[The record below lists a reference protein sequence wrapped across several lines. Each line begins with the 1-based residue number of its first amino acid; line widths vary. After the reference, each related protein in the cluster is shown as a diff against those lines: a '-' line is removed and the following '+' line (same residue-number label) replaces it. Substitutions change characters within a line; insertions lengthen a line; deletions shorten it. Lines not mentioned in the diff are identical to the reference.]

1 MSFFSKNEVFA
12 IAVASLMIGYLLAFK
27 QFSWISWL
35 SFTGIGALIVLVHHL
50 GQKISAYSLDCS
62 TETELWSMKRFMWF
76 FGGKFKK
83 SFPTWL
89 FVPLIIVWLSFGAI
103 KWLAVTSF
111 NIIPLPSRIKFRWR
125 ELTEWHIAL
134 IATGGLLFNILAAI
148 IARAFGFNTF
158 ALYNLTFVLFNL
170 IPIGGLDGSKIF
182 FGSILLWVF
191 MVAFSL
197 ILLLLIQ
204 AASMPF
210 IIITSIVL
218 AIFTVVIFYY
228 FYEAS

>member
-1 MSFFSKNEVFA
+1 MSFFSKNEIFA
-12 IAVASLMIGYLLAFK
+12 IVVSSLVMGYLFAFK

-35 SFTGIGALIVLVHHL
+35 SFTGIGAVIILIHHF

-62 TETELWSMKRFMWF
+62 TETELWSMKRFMWL

-83 SFPTWL
+83 PFPLWL
-89 FVPLIIVWLSFGAI
+89 FAPLILVWLSFGAI
-103 KWLAVTSF
+103 KWLAITSF

-134 IATGGLLFNILAAI
+134 IATGGLFFNIVAAI
-148 IARAFGFNTF
+148 IARAFGFTNFAIYNITF
-158 ALYNLTFVLFNL
+158 ILFNL
-170 IPIGGLDGSKIF
+170 IPIGGLDGTKIF
-182 FGSILLWVF
+182 FGSRLLWIF
-191 MVAFSL
+191 MLIFSL
-197 ILLLLIQ
+197 ILLLLVQ

-210 IIITSIVL
+210 IIIASVFI
-218 AIFTVVIFYY
+218 AIFAMVVFYY